1 MKQVAL
7 FLLAGGF
14 AAAVNVASRIVYS
27 MALPLPV
34 AVVLAYVT
42 GMVVAFALNRWFV
55 FENARD
61 DVGLRAGRFVV
72 VNLLAVL
79 QTLVVTLAGAW
90 LLHQAGVGA
99 AAETIAHVVGVIVP
113 VFSSYVM
120 HRRWTFSMKPAEP
133 GPTVGR

>member
-7 FLLAGGF
+7 FLLAGGC

-27 MALPLPV
+27 LALPLPV

-42 GMVVAFALNRWFV
+42 GMVVAFVLNRRFV
-55 FENARD
+55 FENALD
-61 DVGLRAGRFVV
+61 DVGRRAGRFVV

-79 QTLVVTLAGAW
+79 QTLVVTLAGTW
-90 LLHQAGVGA
+90 LLHQAGVGG

-120 HRRWTFSMKPAEP
+120 HRRWTFSMKSAEP
-133 GPTVGR
+133 GPTVGG

>member
-27 MALPLPV
+27 VALPLPL
-34 AVVLAYVT
+34 AVELAYVT

-61 DVGLRAGRFVV
+61 DVGRRAGRFAV

-79 QTLVVTLAGAW
+79 QTLAVTLAGAW
-90 LLHQAGVGA
+90 ALRKGGVGDLS
-99 AAETIAHVVGVIVP
+99 ETIAHVVGVLVP
-113 VFSSYVM
+113 VFSSYLM
-120 HRRWTFSMKPAEP
+120 HRHWTFSQARKC
-133 GPTVGR
+133 